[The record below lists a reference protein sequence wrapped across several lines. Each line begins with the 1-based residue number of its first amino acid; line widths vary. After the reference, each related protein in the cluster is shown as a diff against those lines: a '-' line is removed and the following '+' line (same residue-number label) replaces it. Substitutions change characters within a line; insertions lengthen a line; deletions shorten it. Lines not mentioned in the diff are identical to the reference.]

1 MKLSKKVQALA
12 PSATLAAAA
21 KAKALKAQGIDVLSL
36 TVGEPDFA
44 TPKNIQQAAITAIES
59 GKASFYT
66 QSAGIPELRQAVVD
80 YIEENYHLTYSVNQT
95 IITDGAKF
103 ALYLLFQTVLD
114 ETDEVIIPVPYWVS
128 YSEQV
133 KLAGG
138 IPIFAMTEEENGF
151 KVKVSD
157 LEKVRSP
164 KTKAIIINSPSN
176 PTGMIYSADEL
187 REIGEWA
194 VAHDILIVADD
205 IYGRLVYGENTFTSM
220 AMLSEAIR
228 ENTIVINGVSKTYA
242 MTGWRIGFAVGNE
255 AIIQGMIK
263 IASQSTSNPTAVS
276 QYAAL
281 EALTGDQSPVENMRQ
296 VFEERLNRL
305 YPLLQ
310 AIPGFKVQKPQA
322 CFYFFVNVSETLKL
336 CGYQEATSFVED
348 LLNEA
353 HVALVTGAGFGMDQY
368 VRISY
373 ATDWETIEKSVQRMK
388 AFVEKKAQI

>member
-21 KAKALKAQGIDVLSL
+21 KAKTLKAQGIDVLSL

>member
-1 MKLSKKVQALA
+1 MNLSKKVQALA

-44 TPKNIQQAAITAIES
+44 TPENIQKAAIAAIQS
-59 GKASFYT
+59 GKASYYT

-80 YIEENYHLTYSVNQT
+80 YMQTNYGLTYNVNQT

-103 ALYLLFQTVLD
+103 ALYLLFQTILD
-114 ETDEVIIPVPYWVS
+114 EADEVIIPLPYWVS

-138 IPIFAMTEEENGF
+138 VPVFATSDEEDSF
-151 KVKVSD
+151 KVSVDD
-157 LEKVRSP
+157 LEKVRTE

-176 PTGMIYSADEL
+176 PTGMIYSPEEL
-187 REIGEWA
+187 QAIGQWA
-194 VAHDILIVADD
+194 VDNQILIVADD
-205 IYGRLVYGENTFTSM
+205 IYGRLIYGGHTFTSI
-220 AMLSEAIR
+220 AMLGEAIK

-242 MTGWRIGFAVGNE
+242 MTGWRIGFAVGKE
-255 AIIQGMIK
+255 EIIQGMIK

-281 EALTGDQSPVENMRQ
+281 EALTGDQSSVEAMRK

-310 AIPGFKVQKPQA
+310 SIPGFKVQKPQA
-322 CFYFFVNVSETLKL
+322 CFYFFVNVSEALKR
-336 CGYQEATSFVED
+336 CGYQEASSFVED

-373 ATDWETIEKSVQRMK
+373 ATDWETIEKSVQRIK
-388 AFVEKKAQI
+388 AFVEKKAQ